1 MAKSRLLQA
10 LAAEKGVDI
19 KKVLQKRKAKENS
32 RKARRAGLPDT
43 RHLKKLQPQQK
54 KRKSQADAEEVE
66 SDDDDEEWEE
76 EEESDEDDEMGG
88 LIDDEAE
95 EGDSDEDE
103 EESDE
108 EGKVSAYPVA
118 ANFSAYKT

>member
-1 MAKSRLLQA
+1 MAKSRLLSA

-43 RHLKKLQPQQK
+43 RHLKKPQQPQK
-54 KRKSQADAEEVE
+54 KRRQAEDPEVE
-66 SDDDDEEWEE
+66 SDDEDEEWEE
-76 EEESDEDDEMGG
+76 EDDSGVDESMGG

-95 EGDSDEDE
+95 EGDSA

-108 EGKVSAYPVA
+108 EGKVCATHYRGHRWSVGRC
-118 ANFSAYKT
+118 